1 MSRRPNDP
9 TAGDV
14 GRIFLE
20 KLGIKSPKEIS
31 YKSGVGV
38 VFEMKAKEDGSS
50 VLLCLPKKD
59 FYAGLLGELAGKFYR
74 EFDGSRFTITMEGIH
89 WLSADD
95 IFGRTIHDG
104 NIWGTPQAGAGL
116 TVAIS
121 ACIGLTESEA
131 KSRRYAYAKDAAIEK
146 AESLIEEMCTDIA
159 LPTFRLGIYNNAL
172 AAMDGLGAL
181 EVRSF
186 YITGYDNALAAMDG
200 LGALE
205 VSLCGFRGASV
216 IKLRVLAEAI
226 QAYLDTMCPETG
238 WQIIKRTDRSVGTIA
253 VLELQL
259 SHTEPYLKED
269 A

>member
-14 GRIFLE
+14 GRIFLSL
-20 KLGIKSPKEIS
+20 LGIKTPKEIS
-31 YKSGVGV
+31 YKSGIGV

-74 EFDGSRFTITMEGIH
+74 EFDGSRFTITMEGIR
-89 WLSADD
+89 WLAAEDLS
-95 IFGRTIHDG
+95 GRTIHDG
-104 NIWGTPQAGAGL
+104 NIWGTPQAGAGR

-146 AESLIEEMCTDIA
+146 AESLIEEMCADTA
-159 LPTFRLGIYNNAL
+159 LP
-172 AAMDGLGAL
+172 
-181 EVRSF
+181 SF

-259 SHTEPYLKED
+259 SHTKPYIEED